1 MITYATASA
10 LKEQFD
16 GDSQTSIAFYFF
28 RADDDD
34 ESRSAES
41 MLKSCAYQVAAHDI
55 RYREEVNAE
64 LQRDESRWIKDAS
77 NAKALWRRLFTSKFP
92 KPGRKVILLLDGVD
106 EAEDDSIK
114 RIIDIIKKL
123 KTTEVNIQIMF
134 STDAA
139 VSDELGLDKIAAAK
153 FTLDKK
159 MVVEDIKLVA
169 MARMKRLSRL
179 SKLRTTT
186 KKKIAHK
193 LCKKADS
200 IRYIDHMLRRLNAI
214 GREAPILKELE
225 KLPDNTIM
233 LYGMLLEDCQRDR
246 TDADRDLLRRLFAW
260 IAYSRERLHMGSAK
274 RLLEYIAKDN
284 RIVVDE
290 EVEHKS
296 ARILRLS
303 NATWADSYETY
314 ESDHDTDKGEDDARS
329 DDDEDMS
336 EDMDIYLSFQER
348 SLREYFRENEPN
360 PDSLRSAPSIGNM
373 MMFEAIAAIL
383 TTPSNINKGTQAEE
397 ILQFYCSSHWMK
409 HLQEIKCGELND
421 DQAANVINSLYAILS
436 NRDNSLRVFEQ
447 NWRLEGHTIFGTSE
461 EQEKK
466 ALDALHEWAS
476 RAIRIRSSALA
487 PGATDWIRPLIR
499 NQDIIYIRLAEAHV
513 ANWFLGAQDFWG
525 AYASFLFAHASLE
538 HGRDMLK
545 HRPDLL
551 NYFEERSKAGD
562 SGGDNITAES
572 IRIVSKSSWQ
582 MEMIM
587 TSQSYRAIGM
597 AMLAKGFQKPS
608 LIQFDLSLQ
617 NADDSR
623 DKILVYSKMAEV
635 LVDLAHL
642 AAKREEEAKP
652 EKDTNN
658 VLGPKTDATDPKQE
672 DGDQHRSESE
682 ALNSNT
688 GLTPHHES
696 GVDASPNN
704 KDETPKVEVS
714 SKEWIQRALDCLASA
729 QELIPKLEYDGD
741 PDLDREL
748 NNAVRSV
755 HAQLARAELIQG
767 DTEHLVSHLTEAMKV
782 PKHKDNLILYLL
794 DIPEVFR
801 QLAKKEQWS
810 TIMDVFNLLPKEDRL
825 YFIWFEEDDDHLL
838 HKAGKMTDQFQLV
851 VSAYKDGIRML
862 QSWEAIE
869 IVNQFFLQLAE
880 FHRTVVGGPEALA
893 EAKIILN
900 KVLNTANDSQV
911 VSKASF
917 QIADILVEE
926 FRATR
931 DPYRKIA
938 AQGDMKMLV
947 SKVRE
952 NMSID
957 FDATQS
963 QTTIPLAYMTRKLA
977 AFEFQEKL
985 RETFFGCYELLTD
998 ATISNDSQSLR
1009 MLAKVLAYVPGLE
1022 RDAEIAASCQLYIV
1036 DKEVQKKE
1044 MALEDSEHESDTDD
1058 DKQIEDSGNGKAE
1071 AEDKKTTNDE
1081 PENVASV
1088 NSING
1093 VDRGFNGHNEEGSDK
1108 PADVNVGET
1117 KLTSDHKETGEMDK
1131 KPNEESRKADTE
1143 EKLKEGERNS
1153 QENSDDVD
1161 DKLKEDNGDL
1171 DEIHGSISCKNCKKS
1186 VTNWNNGAVYLCYY
1200 CTELDLC
1207 EECYVVK
1214 KKRESG
1220 ELPPD
1225 WHTLCPSGHKHIKA
1239 PSPGWKGVK
1248 DGVICF
1254 EVEENNTRFETWL
1267 NELKHSKWNTAWETF
1282 WSKEMQE

>member
-1 MITYATASA
+1 
-10 LKEQFD
+10 
-16 GDSQTSIAFYFF
+16 
-28 RADDDD
+28 
-34 ESRSAES
+34 
-41 MLKSCAYQVAAHDI
+41 
-55 RYREEVNAE
+55 
-64 LQRDESRWIKDAS
+64 
-77 NAKALWRRLFTSKFP
+77 
-92 KPGRKVILLLDGVD
+92 
-106 EAEDDSIK
+106 
-114 RIIDIIKKL
+114 
-123 KTTEVNIQIMF
+123 MF
-134 STDAA
+134 
-139 VSDELGLDKIAAAK
+139 
-153 FTLDKK
+153 
-159 MVVEDIKLVA
+159 
-169 MARMKRLSRL
+169 
-179 SKLRTTT
+179 
-186 KKKIAHK
+186 
-193 LCKKADS
+193 
-200 IRYIDHMLRRLNAI
+200 
-214 GREAPILKELE
+214 
-225 KLPDNTIM
+225 
-233 LYGMLLEDCQRDR
+233 
-246 TDADRDLLRRLFAW
+246 
-260 IAYSRERLHMGSAK
+260 
-274 RLLEYIAKDN
+274 
-284 RIVVDE
+284 
-290 EVEHKS
+290 
-296 ARILRLS
+296 
-303 NATWADSYETY
+303 
-314 ESDHDTDKGEDDARS
+314 
-329 DDDEDMS
+329 

-348 SLREYFRENEPN
+348 SLREYFRDNEPN

-383 TTPSNINKGTQAEE
+383 TTPSNINKGTQAER
-397 ILQFYCSSHWMK
+397 ILQIYCSTHWMK

-476 RAIRIRSSALA
+476 RAIRTRSSALA

-499 NQDIIYIRLAEAHV
+499 NQDIIYIILAEAHV

-545 HRPDLL
+545 YRPDLL

-562 SGGDNITAES
+562 SGEDNITAES

-597 AMLAKGFQKPS
+597 AMLAKGFQEPS
-608 LIQFDLSLQ
+608 LIQFELSLQ

-672 DGDQHRSESE
+672 NGDQHCSESE

-704 KDETPKVEVS
+704 KDESPKAEVS

-782 PKHKDNLILYLL
+782 PKDKDNLILYLL
-794 DIPEVFR
+794 NIPEVFR

-838 HKAGKMTDQFQLV
+838 RKAGKMTDQFQLV

-862 QSWEAIE
+862 QTWEAIE

-893 EAKIILN
+893 EAKTILN

-1044 MALEDSEHESDTDD
+1044 MALEDSEHESDSDD
-1058 DKQIEDSGNGKAE
+1058 DKQIENSGNGKAE

-1117 KLTSDHKETGEMDK
+1117 KLTSDHKETDEMDK
-1131 KPNEESRKADTE
+1131 KPKEESRKADTE

-1161 DKLKEDNGDL
+1161 DKLKKDNGDL
-1171 DEIHGSISCKNCKKS
+1171 DEIHGIIGCKNCKKL

-1207 EECYVVK
+1207 EEVRMNY
-1214 KKRESG
+1214 
-1220 ELPPD
+1220 
-1225 WHTLCPSGHKHIKA
+1225 
-1239 PSPGWKGVK
+1239 
-1248 DGVICF
+1248 
-1254 EVEENNTRFETWL
+1254 
-1267 NELKHSKWNTAWETF
+1267 TASSF
-1282 WSKEMQE
+1282 D